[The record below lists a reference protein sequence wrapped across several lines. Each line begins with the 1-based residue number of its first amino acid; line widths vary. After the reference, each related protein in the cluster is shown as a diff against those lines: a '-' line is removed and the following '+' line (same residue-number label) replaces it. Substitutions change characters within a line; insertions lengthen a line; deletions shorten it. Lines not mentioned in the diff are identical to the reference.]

1 MGRFKAFTLAEVL
14 ITLCIVGIIAALT
27 FPMLMRR
34 YNEIVTINQLRKV
47 YAELQQAIQ
56 LSEVNNGSFR
66 DWDYSLS
73 SKEFAEIYIMPY
85 LAKSY
90 TKCNSR
96 CFKGEHYWRKP
107 NKTLD
112 TTGEYQVAPHF
123 FYRDKIIVINVRNI
137 VRTDMN
143 NIKYVN
149 FIIDINGNSGESI
162 MGKDVFMFT
171 LFNYTYNTGGWVLT
185 QLCPKGEHYGLYLGG
200 IGGYWGAYC
209 GNLDQMFDGGARGD
223 CTINGSGTSCG
234 LAIEKSGWRI
244 PDKYPIKF

>member
-1 MGRFKAFTLAEVL
+1 MFILIFGASNDAPYLLA
-14 ITLCIVGIIAALT
+14 
-27 FPMLMRR
+27 
-34 YNEIVTINQLRKV
+34 INQLRKV

-56 LSEVNNGSFR
+56 LSEVYNGSFR

-90 TKCNSR
+90 SKCNSK
-96 CFKGEHYWRKP
+96 CFKGENYWRNP
-107 NKTLD
+107 DKTFNSS
-112 TTGEYQVAPHF
+112 GGGYQAAPRF
-123 FYRDKIIVINVRNI
+123 FYRDKVIAIYVRNI
-137 VRTDMN
+137 ERTDMN

-185 QLCPKGEHYGLYLGG
+185 QLCPKGEHYGLYLGD

-209 GNLDQMFDGGARGD
+209 GTLDQMFGGRVAGD
-223 CTINGSGTSCG
+223 CTIIGQGTACG
-234 LAIEKSGWRI
+234 LAIEKNGWKI